1 VILYYITE
9 RRQFSGDFL
18 SKIPEAIAAGVDY
31 IQLREKDLSARE
43 LEELGT
49 KIRKLKTNF
58 PTRLLINSRAD
69 IAQAAGAEGVH
80 LPANEISPGEVRKI
94 WHEAV
99 IAVSC
104 HCKEEVKQAAEEGAD
119 FVVFGPVFE
128 KGTAT
133 PQGLD
138 RLNEACRNPIPVLA
152 LGGVTLANAKSCV
165 DAGAAGIAAIR
176 LFQENNVRE
185 VVAALRSA
193 G

>member
-18 SKIPEAIAAGVDY
+18 SKISEAIAAGVDY

-58 PTRLLINSRAD
+58 PTQLLINARAD

-80 LPANEISPGEVRKI
+80 LPANEISPVEVRKI
-94 WHEAV
+94 WREA
-99 IAVSC
+99 IIGVSC
-104 HCKEEVKQAAEEGAD
+104 HSKEEVKRAAEEGAD
-119 FVVFGPVFE
+119 FAVFGPVFE
-128 KGTAT
+128 KGIAI

-138 RLNEACRNPIPVLA
+138 RLSEACRYPISVLA
-152 LGGVTLANAKSCV
+152 LGGITLSNAKSCTA
-165 DAGAAGIAAIR
+165 AGADGVAAIR
-176 LFQENNVRE
+176 LFQENDVLQI
-185 VVAALRSA
+185 VAALRSA
-193 G
+193 N